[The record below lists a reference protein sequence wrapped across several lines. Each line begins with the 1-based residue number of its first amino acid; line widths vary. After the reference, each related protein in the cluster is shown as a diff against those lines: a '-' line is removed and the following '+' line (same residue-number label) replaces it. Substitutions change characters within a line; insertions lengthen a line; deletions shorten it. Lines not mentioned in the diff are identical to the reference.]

1 MSTLS
6 EGVLVVCAQHT
17 FRETLCGLISSALA
31 VRPATA
37 VSGAEARRKTSLSEP
52 DAVLV
57 AGKLP
62 DENALDLALELAENG
77 MHGIILVTDR
87 NMLYDAHEVLDGTG
101 VTILVSPISK
111 DALIQAIR
119 LVMRVTEGG
128 GTLDRAKLML
138 VQCKGW
144 TEPQAH
150 RYIQKLSMDKRLP
163 REVAAQMVMKA
174 LEREQKEKPAREP
187 KGPGKD
193 TEA

>member
-17 FRETLCGLISSALA
+17 FRDMLCGLITSALA

-52 DAVLV
+52 DAVLI

-62 DENALDLALELAENG
+62 DESALDLALELADG
-77 MHGIILVTDR
+77 GTHGIILVAER
-87 NMLYDAHEVLDGTG
+87 NTLYDAHEVLDGTG

-111 DALIQAIR
+111 DALMQAIR

-138 VQCKGW
+138 VQHKGW

-174 LEREQKEKPAREP
+174 IERELNEKNNR
-187 KGPGKD
+187 GKD
-193 TEA
+193 TDE